1 MRRDGGKFD
10 RMISDFRTS
19 DKIRAF
25 VDAANVD
32 DIAKR
37 GVSTPDL
44 VIRIKTGP
52 MVLPAPDAARLKG
65 YGDVIRER
73 VTAFAQDYTGYF
85 KANDARDDVKRI
97 MLDPMPRLTLV
108 PGLGMFGHGRTCK
121 DAKIAADVGEIWI
134 EAIVGA
140 EAIGSFRP
148 LSHDELFRLEY
159 WSLEQAKLASTKPK
173 ALTGNVVVVTGGAGA
188 IGAATARLFA
198 EQGAHIAILDLDADR
213 AKEVAKRPGTT

>member
-1 MRRDGGKFD
+1 MQR
-10 RMISDFRTS
+10 
-19 DKIRAF
+19 
-25 VDAANVD
+25 
-32 DIAKR
+32 
-37 GVSTPDL
+37 
-44 VIRIKTGP
+44 
-52 MVLPAPDAARLKG
+52 RLKG

-159 WSLEQAKLASTKPK
+159 WSLEQAKLASAKPK

-198 EQGAHIAILDLDADR
+198 EQGAHVAVLDLDADR
-213 AKEVAKRPGTT
+213 AKEIAKKAGNNSLGIGCDVTDRAPCGQRSTPSLPAMAALISRSPTRARPGKARSATSTTRCCARVLS